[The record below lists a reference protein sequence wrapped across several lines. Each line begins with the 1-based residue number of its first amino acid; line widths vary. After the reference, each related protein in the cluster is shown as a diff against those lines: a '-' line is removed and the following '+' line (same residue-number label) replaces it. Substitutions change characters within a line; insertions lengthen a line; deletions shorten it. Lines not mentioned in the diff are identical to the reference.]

1 MLVST
6 LPFKVLGF
14 ALAVRDLEEC
24 GRGMDRESLVEALI
38 NYAKEYELE
47 QLATAKES
55 KQIN

>member
-38 NYAKEYELE
+38 AYAKEYEAE
-47 QLATAKES
+47 QKAQLIES
-55 KQIN
+55 KTVN